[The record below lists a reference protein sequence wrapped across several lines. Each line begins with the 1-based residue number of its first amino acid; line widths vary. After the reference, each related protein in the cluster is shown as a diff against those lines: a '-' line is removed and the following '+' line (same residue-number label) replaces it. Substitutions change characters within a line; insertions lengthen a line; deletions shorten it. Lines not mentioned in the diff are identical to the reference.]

1 MEKENVPNDDTHIQE
16 DLKAKEQDSQEES
29 SNKNEAYPESKKGVD
44 LNKSRKGHVVDL
56 NAKIRRTEE
65 KLEELNKSIA
75 GKGIFD
81 H

>member
-1 MEKENVPNDDTHIQE
+1 MEKENVPNDDSLIQE
-16 DLKAKEQDSQEES
+16 DLKAKKLDSKEDCS
-29 SNKNEAYPESKKGVD
+29 DKNETSPESKKGID